1 MVHRYNQ
8 IAILRVTLINIM
20 EYLILSGINIPV
32 EGFPM
37 LWIFV
42 AVTVVTPI
50 VMYFLKMI
58 RKPAF

>member
-32 EGFPM
+32 EGFPP
-37 LWIFV
+37 FV
-42 AVTVVTPI
+42 NFSVWSRNHTLNVTGLLQSI
-50 VMYFLKMI
+50 
-58 RKPAF
+58 